1 VDSYNKRK
9 IGGVF
14 EHIAANYLISEGAL
28 ILERNYR
35 CKFGEIDL
43 IALDGA
49 YLVFAEVK
57 FRSTG
62 RLGLPSE
69 AVNYYKQKRIR
80 EIAEYYLYSHGYP
93 SQTSCRFD
101 VISILGEQIRWIKN
115 AF

>member
-1 VDSYNKRK
+1 MDSYNKRK
-9 IGGVF
+9 VGGMF
-14 EHIAANYLISEGAL
+14 ETIAANYLISEGVL
-28 ILERNYR
+28 ILKRNYR

-62 RLGLPSE
+62 RMGLPSE

-80 EIAEYYLYSHGYP
+80 EIAGYYLYSHGYP